1 MLGSGVG
8 FINFNVNRER
18 NCNEFKK
25 TTSTSK
31 NIQQLG
37 VFEFYIKRGVINDED
52 IEEIEVKN
60 IIDECKQLCLKQKN
74 KEAVEKL
81 YSILT
86 FEMDWDNCDGDPS
99 EILFK
104 PESIDIKCNQKNSEI
119 KLGVQNSNLMI
130 TAKVTFEAPINE
142 GLEID
147 DVQQWLDDNSAYA
160 AGYVD
165 GGWSYLET
173 DGDNL
178 NIVSIK

>member
-1 MLGSGVG
+1 
-8 FINFNVNRER
+8 
-18 NCNEFKK
+18 
-25 TTSTSK
+25 
-31 NIQQLG
+31 
-37 VFEFYIKRGVINDED
+37 
-52 IEEIEVKN
+52 
-60 IIDECKQLCLKQKN
+60 
-74 KEAVEKL
+74 
-81 YSILT
+81 
-86 FEMDWDNCDGDPS
+86 
-99 EILFK
+99 
-104 PESIDIKCNQKNSEI
+104 
-119 KLGVQNSNLMI
+119 MI